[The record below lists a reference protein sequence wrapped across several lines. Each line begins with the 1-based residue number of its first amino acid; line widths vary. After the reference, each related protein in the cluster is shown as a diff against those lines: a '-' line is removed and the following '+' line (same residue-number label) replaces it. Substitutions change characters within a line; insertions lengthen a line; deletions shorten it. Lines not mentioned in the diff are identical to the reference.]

1 MGCRL
6 FSFCGLGFGF
16 CLLFGELCL
25 VPGLFFLKVQALL
38 FAFGLQLFEA
48 VFFRDATIP
57 TTTINLAIRV
67 GFLKAFNPD
76 LDIVFLPLWRYK
88 TKT

>member
-1 MGCRL
+1 MGYLL
-6 FSFCGLGFGF
+6 FTLSGLGLSFR
-16 CLLFGELCL
+16 LLLGELCL

-38 FAFGLQLFEA
+38 FAFGLQLFDS

-67 GFLKAFNPD
+67 GFLKA
-76 LDIVFLPLWRYK
+76 
-88 TKT
+88 